1 MKLKK
6 TAFLALLT
14 TFLLN
19 PLCSATNEQKNESE
33 LVTIASN
40 GTEPKEALTEIS
52 RLQKQLESQART
64 MTDLAF
70 QLERL
75 QAQAE
80 TSGENTNGELSTTKD
95 LYQREVKTSIDTPT
109 EITKDNPKLDNFK
122 SLVGV
127 DSKDDSKPDARIADT
142 DEKQEPK
149 MNKWLARLIL
159 AIVFLSI
166 LALMWN
172 VVSSLVTSLIDSFT
186 TSVAWF
192 LVITAITALPISI
205 FIDNYWVLALWI
217 AAGIGVKAMGFDDT
231 PSFTS
236 RRLSRTNSQ
245 LVNGAGSFNGLYFSP
260 DNRRVYTNNETA
272 MRETL
277 NTVRAEPSNTRPLNQ
292 DVEAAEQKTTP
303 VCEMSTSLTQ
313 RKTINRKI
321 NLD

>member
-6 TAFLALLT
+6 SAFLAVLT
-14 TFLLN
+14 TFFLN
-19 PLCSATNEQKNESE
+19 PLCSATNEQKDESE
-33 LVTIASN
+33 LVTIAYNS
-40 GTEPKEALTEIS
+40 TEPKEALTEIS

-75 QAQAE
+75 QTQAE

-95 LYQREVKTSIDTPT
+95 LYQGGVKTSIETPT
-109 EITKDNPKLDNFK
+109 EITKGNPKLDNFK
-122 SLVGV
+122 SLVDV
-127 DSKDDSKPDARIADT
+127 DSKDDSKPDALIADT
-142 DEKQEPK
+142 GEQQEAN

-166 LALMWN
+166 LVLLWN

-192 LVITAITALPISI
+192 LFITAITALPISI

-217 AAGIGVKAMGFDDT
+217 AAGIGVKVMRLDVS

-236 RRLSRTNSQ
+236 RRLSSSNSQ
-245 LVNGAGSFNGLYFSP
+245 MINGASSYNGLYFSP
-260 DNRRVYTNNETA
+260 NKRRVYTNNETS

-277 NTVRAEPSNTRPLNQ
+277 NTSEIRAT
-292 DVEAAEQKTTP
+292 
-303 VCEMSTSLTQ
+303 
-313 RKTINRKI
+313 
-321 NLD
+321 